1 MGITNTYAAFC
12 FNEACLHIDLAEQDE
27 KATIQFIE
35 DKVDMSTGRR
45 KTFQS
50 EVLKL

>member
-1 MGITNTYAAFC
+1 MGITNTYQAFC
-12 FNEACLHIDLAEQDE
+12 FNEACLHIDLAWQDE
-27 KATIQFIE
+27 KTTLRFAE
-35 DKVDMSTGRR
+35 DKVNMATGKR